1 MTGNEGKSADRIQA
15 LLDDRLKV
23 MQWLDKLNAAPDDIP
38 ADVRSRVRADYQT
51 RLDGVAN
58 ELQTYTSELQS
69 NLLKQQH
76 GRDALSEKE
85 KAADARLAE
94 AKLRHA
100 VGEFGEDQWT
110 KLNGEISTEL
120 ATVRGQIS
128 HADGEIRRLEEVLDL
143 IKQKP
148 PSTQIRQALPMVEP
162 PPPAPAPSPPPPPAA
177 PQVKVSTGQSN
188 DLAFINPAN
197 APIKPRQSLGV
208 THGPPP
214 PESPVPEPAVPA
226 PAAPGQPPTEAGGP
240 KKTLKCGECGV
251 MNFPTEWY
259 CERCGAE
266 LAAL

>member
-1 MTGNEGKSADRIQA
+1 MTENEGKSADRIQS
-15 LLDDRLKV
+15 LLDERLKV
-23 MQWLDKLNAAPDDIP
+23 MQWLDKLNSAPDDVP
-38 ADVRSRVRADYQT
+38 ADVRNRVRSDYQT

-69 NLLKQQH
+69 NLLKLQH

-100 VGEFGEDQWT
+100 VGEFGEDQWG
-110 KLNGEISTEL
+110 KLSGDIKTEL
-120 ATVRGQIS
+120 SSVRSQIGK
-128 HADGEIRRLEEVLDL
+128 ADGEISRLEEVLAL

-162 PPPAPAPSPPPPPAA
+162 PPPPPRPRVAP
-177 PQVKVSTGQSN
+177 VTTGQAD
-188 DLAFINPAN
+188 DLAFINPGG
-197 APIKPRQSLGV
+197 PPTSGRGSLGV

-214 PESPVPEPAVPA
+214 PESPVSIPEPPPATPA
-226 PAAPGQPPTEAGGP
+226 PTEGGGP

>member
-15 LLDDRLKV
+15 LLDERLKV

-38 ADVRSRVRADYQT
+38 SDVRDRVRGDYQT
-51 RLDGVAN
+51 RLDGVAE
-58 ELQTYTSELQS
+58 ELQTYSSELQS
-69 NLLKQQH
+69 NLLKLQH

-110 KLNGEISTEL
+110 KLNDEISNELLSVRSQITE
-120 ATVRGQIS
+120 
-128 HADGEIRRLEEVLDL
+128 ADGEISRLEEVLAL

-162 PPPAPAPSPPPPPAA
+162 PPPPPPAPSAPPAT
-177 PQVKVSTGQSN
+177 VSHGQAD
-188 DLAFINPAN
+188 DLAFINPAG
-197 APIKPRQSLGV
+197 APVGSPRESLGV

-214 PESPVPEPAVPA
+214 PESPPPPAPRPEPAA
-226 PAAPGQPPTEAGGP
+226 AAPPAEGGGP